1 MRAPDFWARQDSVA
15 MRALTPLAAF
25 WTWGAR
31 RRQRRGRPRSCGV
44 PVLCVGNLVLGGS
57 GKTPV
62 VLALAERLQ
71 NSGIEVHI
79 LSHGYRGRLKG
90 PVRVDPRRHTV
101 GDVGDEALVA
111 ARTAPTWV
119 ARDRVEGGAAIAAAG
134 ADCLVL
140 DDGFQDPA
148 LAKDLAFLVFDGGL
162 GVGNGRTLPAGP
174 LREPSDDGFRRAHAA
189 VLVGE
194 DTVNVR
200 AVLPATLPCI
210 RASMRPAPELDALR
224 NRRVFAF
231 AGIGRPEKFFRSL
244 RDLGADVVGTR
255 PFPDHHRYRPRDLE
269 QVLEAARA
277 AAAVPVTT
285 TKDEV
290 RLPGEFAA
298 RVMVAEVRVRF
309 DDGGALDE
317 LLARVVGA
325 RKPG

>member
-1 MRAPDFWARQDSVA
+1 MRVA
-15 MRALTPLAAF
+15 L
-25 WTWGAR
+25 
-31 RRQRRGRPRSCGV
+31 RSLQ
-44 PVLCVGNLVLGGS
+44 PVLTAWSWTTVFRIRRWR
-57 GKTPV
+57 KTW
-62 VLALAERLQ
+62 
-71 NSGIEVHI
+71 S
-79 LSHGYRGRLKG
+79 
-90 PVRVDPRRHTV
+90 
-101 GDVGDEALVA
+101 
-111 ARTAPTWV
+111 
-119 ARDRVEGGAAIAAAG
+119 
-134 ADCLVL
+134 
-140 DDGFQDPA
+140 
-148 LAKDLAFLVFDGGL
+148 FLVFDGGF

-174 LREPSDDGFRRAHAA
+174 LREPPDDGFRRAHAA

-244 RDLGADVVGTR
+244 RELGADVVGTR

-298 RVMVAEVRVRF
+298 RVMVAKVRLRF

-325 RKPG
+325 REPG